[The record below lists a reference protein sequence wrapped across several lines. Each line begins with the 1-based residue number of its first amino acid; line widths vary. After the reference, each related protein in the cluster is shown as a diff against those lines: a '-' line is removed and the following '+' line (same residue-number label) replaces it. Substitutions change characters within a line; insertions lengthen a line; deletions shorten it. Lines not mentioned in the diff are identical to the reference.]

1 MTAQNDAQIEKG
13 SHGASKP
20 RARKRFGQHF
30 LEVNWITK
38 LISRIQPQE
47 RDLFLEIGS
56 GKGQLTLP
64 ISTTG
69 AQIIAI
75 EIDRQLAIQLQQS
88 TPSQVRVITGNV
100 LQQDIFKLVQ
110 PLYEEEASPFRVVGN
125 LPYNL
130 STPIL
135 RQLFDAQ
142 QQHLCFSDATLMLQ
156 QEVADRVVAETGSPA
171 YGPLAIMTQLV
182 ADAKIVL
189 TLPPG
194 AFRPPPKVR
203 SALIH
208 LTFRPSPIPIPDW
221 NLFLSL
227 VRKLFIH
234 RRKTMLNSLR
244 SFSQTLSPIP
254 PLQLLRQ
261 ATINPESRP
270 GTLELTDFV
279 RLATALYGSNKSQRE
294 I

>member
-1 MTAQNDAQIEKG
+1 MVLKPEKG
-13 SHGASKP
+13 RLATQEP
-20 RARKRFGQHF
+20 RTKARKRFGQHF

-38 LISRIQPQE
+38 LIRYIQPQE

-64 ISTTG
+64 ISATG

-88 TPSQVRVITGNV
+88 ATSGVKVVTGNI
-100 LQQDIFKLVQ
+100 LHQDIFKLVQ
-110 PLYEEEASPFRVVGN
+110 PLFEEQSSSFRVVGN

-135 RQLFDAQ
+135 RQLFDVQ
-142 QQHLCFSDATLMLQ
+142 QKHLCFSDATLMLQ
-156 QEVADRVVAETGSPA
+156 REVADRVIAKSGSPA

-182 ADAKIVL
+182 ADAKIAF

-203 SALIH
+203 SALIA
-208 LTFRPSPIPIPDW
+208 LTFRPSPISIPDW
-221 NLFLSL
+221 YLFLSL
-227 VRKLFIH
+227 VRKLFTH
-234 RRKTMLNSLR
+234 RRKTMLNSLG
-244 SFSQTLSPIP
+244 SFSRTISPIP
-254 PLQLLRQ
+254 PLQLLDQ
-261 ATINPESRP
+261 AAIDPETRP

-279 RLATALYGSNKSQRE
+279 QLATALYNSNKSERE